1 MKYAITL
8 SALLL
13 LPVSLAAE
21 PLTFAAAL
29 QRAEASAPSLKARS
43 VGVEAAQSAAIAADR
58 LPDPTLDIGIRDF
71 PVTGPDAGR
80 FNRDDFTMTTF
91 GVSQQFINPAKRRAR
106 AGRAAAEIGIAEAD
120 TRVEARSVRLQT
132 ALAWVDLYYA
142 DKRRE
147 QLSLLDGSLHD
158 LQATVSARLTS
169 GSARPSQA
177 LEPDQLRAAVNDR
190 RAALTADVA
199 KARAM
204 LTRFTGDPNPQVAG
218 APPEFV
224 VDRTTLI
231 AAIGHLPSLR
241 AIDALAVA
249 ADADTRLARAEKRPD
264 WKVSASYGRREPNFG
279 DLVSV
284 GVSIDLPF
292 FSKRRQDPKIAAAT
306 HLAERVRLD
315 RVAMEREVL
324 AALEADLADHLMH
337 HQRLENARNTLV
349 PLANKRAVLDRNSYA
364 AGAVDLGTALLSSL
378 ALAEAEIDALSR
390 EADVARNA
398 VRISMTYGPMTR
410 VGDSQ

>member
-1 MKYAITL
+1 MKHFVIL
-8 SALLL
+8 SALLFS
-13 LPVSLAAE
+13 PVSLAAE

-58 LPDPTLDIGIRDF
+58 LPDPTLDIGVRDF

-80 FNRDDFTMTTF
+80 FNRDDFTMTAI
-91 GVSQQFINPAKRRAR
+91 GISQQFINPAKRRAR

-120 TRVEARSVRLQT
+120 TRVEARNVRLQT

-190 RAALTADVA
+190 RAALTADMA

-204 LTRFTGDPNPQVAG
+204 LARFTGDPNPQVAG
-218 APPEFV
+218 VPPEFV

-231 AAIGHLPSLR
+231 EAIAQLPSLR
-241 AIDALAVA
+241 AIDALSVA

-292 FSKRRQDPKIAAAT
+292 FSKRRQDPKIAATA
-306 HLAERVRLD
+306 HLAQQVRLD

-337 HQRLENARNTLV
+337 HQRLENARKTLV

-378 ALAEAEIDALSR
+378 ALAEVEIDALSR
-390 EADVARNA
+390 EADVARDA

-410 VGDSQ
+410 KGDSE

>member
-1 MKYAITL
+1 MKRFVIL

-80 FNRDDFTMTTF
+80 FNRDNFTVTTF

-147 QLSLLDGSLHD
+147 QLSLLDNSLHD

-190 RAALTADVA
+190 RAALTADMA
-199 KARAM
+199 KARAT
-204 LTRFTGDPNPQVAG
+204 LSRFTGDRNPQVAG

-224 VDRTTLI
+224 VDRTTLV

-249 ADADTRLARAEKRPD
+249 ADADTRLVRAEKRPD

-292 FSKRRQDPKIAAAT
+292 FSKRRQDPKIAAAA

-337 HQRLENARNTLV
+337 HQRLENARKTLV

-364 AGAVDLGTALLSSL
+364 AGTVDLGSALLSSL

-390 EADVARNA
+390 EADVARDA
-398 VRISMTYGPMTR
+398 VRIGMTYGPMTR
-410 VGDSQ
+410 KGDSE